1 MGLIISVVT
10 QKGGV
15 GKTTICNSL
24 SATLNARGARVLCI
38 DMDPQ
43 GNLSF
48 STGAETEESYTI
60 YEALK
65 GSVSDLTDII
75 QRRAMC
81 DIIPSNI
88 LLSAIELEFTGENRE
103 FLLKNIL
110 RAVVNFYDYI
120 IIDSPPGL
128 GILTVNALAACDY
141 VIIPMTPDIFSLQGL
156 ALVYDTIVHIQA
168 SVNPDIKVAGVLINR
183 YISRS
188 RLHQEVKGT
197 AQMISQ
203 SLNIPLFDTVIR
215 NSYSLSEA
223 QSLQKDITQYA
234 PRSAGVKDFSKFAT
248 ELADM
253 GIRASDV
260 H

>member
-1 MGLIISVVT
+1 M
-10 QKGGV
+10 
-15 GKTTICNSL
+15 
-24 SATLNARGARVLCI
+24 LCI

-48 STGAETEESYTI
+48 STGADTEEAPTI

-65 GSVSDLTDII
+65 GTVADATDII
-75 QRRAMC
+75 QRRQMC

-88 LLSAIELEFTGENRE
+88 LLSAVELEFTGENRE
-103 FLLKNIL
+103 FLLKNVLSKIT
-110 RAVVNFYDYI
+110 NFYDYI

-128 GILTVNALAACDY
+128 GVLTVNALAACDY

-156 ALVYDTIVHIQA
+156 ALVYDTIEHIKKGI
-168 SVNPDIKVAGVLINR
+168 NPGIKVAGILINR
-183 YISRS
+183 FSSNS
-188 RLHQEVKGT
+188 RLHREVRGT

-203 SLNIPLFDTVIR
+203 SLGVTLFNTVIR
-215 NSYSLSEA
+215 NSCSLSEA
-223 QSLQKDITQYA
+223 QSLQRDVTQYA
-234 PRSAGVKDFSKFAT
+234 PRSAGVKDLALLAN
-248 ELADM
+248 ELSEL

>member
-48 STGAETEESYTI
+48 STGAETEESLTI

-65 GSVSDLTDII
+65 GTAGDVTDII

-81 DIIPSNI
+81 DIIPANI

-103 FLLKNIL
+103 FLLKNL
-110 RAVVNFYDYI
+110 LKSVVNFYDYI

-156 ALVYDTIVHIQA
+156 ALVYDTIVHIQDR
-168 SVNPDIKVAGVLINR
+168 VNPDIKIAGILINR

-188 RLHQEVKGT
+188 KLHKEVKGT

-223 QSLQKDITQYA
+223 QSLQRNITEYA
-234 PRSAGVKDFSKFAT
+234 PRSAGVKDFSRFAT

-253 GIRASDV
+253 GVRASDV

>member
-48 STGAETEESYTI
+48 STGAETEESLTI

-65 GSVSDLTDII
+65 GTAGDVTDII

-81 DIIPSNI
+81 DIIPANI

-103 FLLKNIL
+103 FLLKNLLKSVI
-110 RAVVNFYDYI
+110 NFYDYI
-120 IIDSPPGL
+120 IIDSPP
-128 GILTVNALAACDY
+128 V
-141 VIIPMTPDIFSLQGL
+141 F
-156 ALVYDTIVHIQA
+156 
-168 SVNPDIKVAGVLINR
+168 
-183 YISRS
+183 
-188 RLHQEVKGT
+188 
-197 AQMISQ
+197 
-203 SLNIPLFDTVIR
+203 
-215 NSYSLSEA
+215 
-223 QSLQKDITQYA
+223 
-234 PRSAGVKDFSKFAT
+234 
-248 ELADM
+248 
-253 GIRASDV
+253 
-260 H
+260 